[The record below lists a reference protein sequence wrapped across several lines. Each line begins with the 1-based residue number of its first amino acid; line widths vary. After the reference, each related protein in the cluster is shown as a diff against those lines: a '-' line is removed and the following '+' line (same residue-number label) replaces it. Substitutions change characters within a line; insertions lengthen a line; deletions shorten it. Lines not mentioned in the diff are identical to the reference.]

1 MAARGTSAESPPPLV
16 FVILRHVRRRMH
28 AHLWKRCAESVVR
41 FHPRV
46 PIAIIDDGSAQELVA
61 DTLTAVPGVTCVI
74 QSEFP
79 GAGELLPYHYFLQ
92 GRVRARTM
100 IFLHDSMYLKRPFTR
115 AELARGLGFLWHFN
129 PNPDRTEIIL
139 EFCRMIGRREGA
151 ALLAAFTSNRWK
163 GCFGSATIIDH
174 TMLGLMEARY
184 RFISKLLPVIRTRP
198 QREALER
205 ILALITMTMPES
217 RLATSTTLS
226 LFGPIHLHP
235 HFFNY
240 NREATEE
247 ELRNYDTAVVKT
259 WKWR

>member
-1 MAARGTSAESPPPLV
+1 MAAASPSLT
-16 FVILRHVRRRMH
+16 FVVLRHVKKRLHASLWRR
-28 AHLWKRCAESVVR
+28 CVDSISR
-41 FHPRV
+41 FHPDV
-46 PIAIIDDGSAQELVA
+46 PIVIIDDDSDPLLVQQ
-61 DTLTAVPGVTCVI
+61 THTARSVVCVI

-92 GRVRARTM
+92 ARHFQSRTM
-100 IFLHDSMYLKRPFTR
+100 IFLHDSMYLKRAFTP

-129 PNPDRTEIIL
+129 PNPSGAEIVL

-151 ALLAAFTSNRWK
+151 ALVSAFTSNRWK

-174 TMLGLMEARY
+174 SMLMLMESRF
-184 RFISKLLPVIRTRP
+184 RFISRLLPVIRTRL

-205 ILALITMTMPES
+205 IIGLITMTMPES

-226 LFGPIHLHP
+226 LFGPVHLHP

-247 ELRNYDTAVVKT
+247 ELRGYDTAVVKT